1 MELEAIKKLIKRYTL
16 ELTKNINEMDIA
28 EKYYNNQADIL
39 EYKNPVEKKTE
50 DEGENPLK
58 NADNRVPQSWHTLLV
73 DQATSYLMATPP
85 SFDTGEQAMNDE
97 IVKLLGQ
104 QYPKIAKSLC
114 MNALNSGTAWLH
126 VWKDEE
132 HENFFRYSIVDSRQI
147 LPIFSHKLDN
157 ELIGCMRAYDDY
169 LDDGTEITVYELWNA
184 EKVSVYWRER
194 NDYEYRT
201 FQPYY
206 LFSEIDN
213 LNGEV
218 GDRTNEFMHDWGAV
232 PFIPFKANHTGKGTL
247 NRYKKLIDVYD
258 QVYSGFVNDIEDV
271 QQVIL
276 ILTNYG
282 GQDKVEFLKDLKQ
295 FKVIKNDGGLDG
307 DEKGQVDK
315 LIIDIPTEARKL
327 LLEMT
332 REAIFVH
339 GQGVDPQ
346 KSIGQDNSGVALKY
360 MYSLLELKAGNLE
373 TEFRLG
379 FDKLVKFIL
388 KYSGKNPDEVTIEQ
402 RWERSAINNDL
413 EKAQIVSSLSTVTS
427 KESIAKANPLVDD
440 WQEELQSLENETMD
454 DERMLNDYRAKSKNP
469 ADDEQGSDE

>member
-1 MELEAIKKLIKRYTL
+1 
-16 ELTKNINEMDIA
+16 
-28 EKYYNNQADIL
+28 
-39 EYKNPVEKKTE
+39 
-50 DEGENPLK
+50 
-58 NADNRVPQSWHTLLV
+58 
-73 DQATSYLMATPP
+73 
-85 SFDTGEQAMNDE
+85 
-97 IVKLLGQ
+97 
-104 QYPKIAKSLC
+104 
-114 MNALNSGTAWLH
+114 
-126 VWKDEE
+126 
-132 HENFFRYSIVDSRQI
+132 
-147 LPIFSHKLDN
+147 
-157 ELIGCMRAYDDY
+157 
-169 LDDGTEITVYELWNA
+169 
-184 EKVSVYWRER
+184 
-194 NDYEYRT
+194 
-201 FQPYY
+201 
-206 LFSEIDN
+206 
-213 LNGEV
+213 
-218 GDRTNEFMHDWGAV
+218 MHDWGAV
-232 PFIPFKANHTGKGTL
+232 PFIPFKANYTGIGTL

-282 GQDKVEFLKDLKQ
+282 GQDKVEFLKDLKH

-315 LIIDIPTEARKL
+315 LIIDIPTEARRL

-388 KYSGKNPDEVTIEQ
+388 KYSGKNPDDVTIEQ

-413 EKAQIVSSLSTVTS
+413 EKAQIVSSLSSVTS
-427 KESIAKANPLVDD
+427 KESIAKANPLVDN

-454 DERMLNDYRAKSKNP
+454 DERMLNDYKTKSNDP